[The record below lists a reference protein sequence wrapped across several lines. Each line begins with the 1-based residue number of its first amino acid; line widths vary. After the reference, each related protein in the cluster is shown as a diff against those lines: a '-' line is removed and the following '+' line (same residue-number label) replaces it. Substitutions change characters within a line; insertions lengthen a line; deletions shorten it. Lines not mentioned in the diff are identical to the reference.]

1 MTRSENFILDFT
13 HIYID
18 ENIEQTENIVR
29 IDCSDILETD
39 LYCTKEGEAEIQKR
53 IENFSING
61 VHFIDSGNYHY
72 ITKIMTDKINKK
84 FYKMLSHIQK
94 YDILLASNSPRRR
107 ELLSGL
113 GIEYQ
118 VTALP
123 NIDES
128 YPETLQGEEIP
139 QYIATVK
146 AEAYKPEMSDKTL
159 LITAD
164 TIVWLNGKV
173 FGKPK
178 DKDDAKNML
187 RTLSGN
193 IHTVITGVCI
203 TTQEKQISFAVST
216 DVSFATLDEEEIDFY
231 VENYAPL
238 DKAGAYGIQEWIGFV
253 GVNGINGSYFN
264 VMGLP
269 IHRLYQ
275 ELKHF

>member
-1 MTRSENFILDFT
+1 
-13 HIYID
+13 
-18 ENIEQTENIVR
+18 
-29 IDCSDILETD
+29 
-39 LYCTKEGEAEIQKR
+39 
-53 IENFSING
+53 
-61 VHFIDSGNYHY
+61 
-72 ITKIMTDKINKK
+72 
-84 FYKMLSHIQK
+84 MLSHIQK

-146 AEAYKPEMSDKTL
+146 AEAYKPEMSDRTL

-187 RTLSGN
+187 RTLSEN

>member
-1 MTRSENFILDFT
+1 
-13 HIYID
+13 
-18 ENIEQTENIVR
+18 
-29 IDCSDILETD
+29 
-39 LYCTKEGEAEIQKR
+39 
-53 IENFSING
+53 
-61 VHFIDSGNYHY
+61 
-72 ITKIMTDKINKK
+72 
-84 FYKMLSHIQK
+84 MLSHIQK

-193 IHTVITGVCI
+193 IHTVITV
-203 TTQEKQISFAVST
+203 
-216 DVSFATLDEEEIDFY
+216 
-231 VENYAPL
+231 
-238 DKAGAYGIQEWIGFV
+238 
-253 GVNGINGSYFN
+253 
-264 VMGLP
+264 
-269 IHRLYQ
+269 
-275 ELKHF
+275 

>member
-1 MTRSENFILDFT
+1 
-13 HIYID
+13 
-18 ENIEQTENIVR
+18 
-29 IDCSDILETD
+29 
-39 LYCTKEGEAEIQKR
+39 
-53 IENFSING
+53 
-61 VHFIDSGNYHY
+61 
-72 ITKIMTDKINKK
+72 
-84 FYKMLSHIQK
+84 MLSHIQK

-128 YPETLQGEEIP
+128 YAETLQGEEIP

-203 TTQEKQISFAVST
+203 TTQEKQISFSYFDLMSIPVITTSVQR
-216 DVSFATLDEEEIDFY
+216 DLR
-231 VENYAPL
+231 
-238 DKAGAYGIQEWIGFV
+238 AGAHHRHVVPFCVTGNSLLRQKRIPHDLSYGILE
-253 GVNGINGSYFN
+253 
-264 VMGLP
+264 
-269 IHRLYQ
+269 
-275 ELKHF
+275 